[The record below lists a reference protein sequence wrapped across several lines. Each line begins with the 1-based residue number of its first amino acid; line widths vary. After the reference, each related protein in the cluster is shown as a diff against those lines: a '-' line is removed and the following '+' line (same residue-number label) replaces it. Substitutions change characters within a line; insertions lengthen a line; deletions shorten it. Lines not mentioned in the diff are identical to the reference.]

1 MPLAP
6 EIQQFIL
13 GFKSQWDGS
22 VNSACQ
28 DFFEARHASLE
39 SANPNPSIQ
48 FENNVKYG
56 PDPRH
61 RLDVFWPADATS
73 TNATLP
79 VVVYFHGGAFK
90 LGDNTITPH
99 MHANIGRF
107 FASKGMIGVLGTYR
121 LLPEARFPDGQK
133 DIASALSW
141 LHSNVHQYG
150 GSRNAIFAL
159 GQSAGGGHLAMSL
172 YSGRLKTDEGQSLVR
187 GVLLLS
193 AALKYDLTK
202 KGRRESMEQYYATT
216 DHAIIHSRSAY
227 GIFHALAP
235 IEDADVVAV
244 PTPELFLMLAEWDF
258 EECVQG
264 NLDFLRLFAER
275 RRHLP
280 RFEVLPGHNHVSYA
294 LSIGLP
300 GDEVG
305 PKIADWVRRCSDGA

>member
-28 DFFEARHASLE
+28 DFFEARHAYLE

-48 FENNVKYG
+48 SENNVKYG

-107 FASKGMIGVLGTYR
+107 FASKGMVGVLGTYR
-121 LLPEARFPDGQK
+121 LLPEARFPDGQE

-150 GSRNAIFAL
+150 GSQDAIFAL

-193 AALKYDLTK
+193 AALKYDLSK

-227 GIFHALAP
+227 GIFHALP
-235 IEDADVVAV
+235 PVEDADVVAV

-264 NLDFLRLFAER
+264 NLDFVRLFVER
-275 RRHLP
+275 NRHLP

-305 PKIADWVRRCSDGA
+305 PKIADWVRRCSEGA

>member
-1 MPLAP
+1 MPLAT

-13 GFKSQWDGS
+13 GFKSHWDGA
-22 VNSACQ
+22 VNTACQ

-39 SANPNPSIQ
+39 PANPDPSIRY
-48 FENNVKYG
+48 ENNVKYG
-56 PDPRH
+56 TDPRH
-61 RLDVFWPADATS
+61 RLDVFWPADATT

-107 FASKGMIGVLGTYR
+107 FASRGMIGVLGTYR
-121 LLPEARFPDGQK
+121 LLPEARYPDGQE
-133 DIASALSW
+133 DVASALTW
-141 LHSNVHQYG
+141 LHHHVHQYG
-150 GSRNAIFAL
+150 GDRNAIFAL
-159 GQSAGGGHLAMSL
+159 GQSAGGGHLAMAL
-172 YSGRLKTDEGQSLVR
+172 YSGRLKSDEGQSLVR

-193 AALKYDLTK
+193 AALKYDLSK
-202 KGRRESMEQYYATT
+202 KGRRETMEQYYGTT
-216 DHAIIHSRSAY
+216 DHAVIHSRSAY
-227 GIFHALAP
+227 GIFEGLP
-235 IEDADVVAV
+235 PVEDADVVAV
-244 PTPELFLMLAEWDF
+244 PTPQLFVMLAEWDF

-264 NLDFLRLFAER
+264 NLDFLKLCAARQR
-275 RRHLP
+275 RLP

-305 PKIADWVRRCSDGA
+305 PKIADWVRQCSDA